1 MLGNK
6 GGGGR
11 STVSLV
17 LAHGL
22 ALLDREV
29 TLVECVMPGRQ
40 PGLLP
45 DQSPPF
51 RYLPI
56 ALDELPSGAVLADR
70 IGSAEV
76 TGDVVFDAPPLPVR
90 EAATLLGLF
99 DLILL
104 PVHPDPLDLNAARH
118 FLEEL
123 DGIEPGWKAVPP
135 RWVIHVD
142 PIQSLRGSLS
152 LVDALVKG
160 WRSESMPPLV
170 LPWTLPHLS
179 RPDLRALGSAAL
191 VTGGLAATC
200 RVLAIAAT
208 ELVATPQE
216 ILLPRVLEE
225 RLPDD
230 LRSRYWGE
238 DRSLAEKLQGLAFD
252 VAAIRGGEG
261 PQPTDLMGVPVL
273 DDWSLEPFQAQL
285 LAGTARGHPRLGSG
299 PVRTSLAVL
308 VDEDEGWS
316 RTLSRYYRLGRKA
329 KRPQPGPAD
338 RH

>member
-29 TLVECVMPGRQ
+29 TLVECVHAGTAARP
-40 PGLLP
+40 
-45 DQSPPF
+45 
-51 RYLPI
+51 
-56 ALDELPSGAVLADR
+56 PSGSVTALPVSADR
-70 IGSAEV
+70 ARRTALRRRPCRSDRQRG
-76 TGDVVFDAPPLPVR
+76 GDRRRRVR
-90 EAATLLGLF
+90 CATTARTRRPRRFLGLF

-191 VTGGLAATC
+191 VTGSLAATC
-200 RVLAIAAT
+200 RGPCNCSDGT
-208 ELVATPQE
+208 RRCTPGDS
-216 ILLPRVLEE
+216 PS
-225 RLPDD
+225 PG
-230 LRSRYWGE
+230 S
-238 DRSLAEKLQGLAFD
+238 
-252 VAAIRGGEG
+252 GGEATG
-261 PQPTDLMGVPVL
+261 
-273 DDWSLEPFQAQL
+273 
-285 LAGTARGHPRLGSG
+285 
-299 PVRTSLAVL
+299 
-308 VDEDEGWS
+308 
-316 RTLSRYYRLGRKA
+316 
-329 KRPQPGPAD
+329 
-338 RH
+338 